1 MPHRDKRNDRLA
13 VFSGAVSFI
22 GSAVCQMRP
31 EKFFGDGRFSGVVDQ
46 GADEGGPHFLSL
58 DRPIHVEGVQ
68 LPDPRQVI
76 VKLPRDE
83 PQNLAA
89 LHRWGSRP
97 G

>member
-1 MPHRDKRNDRLA
+1 M
-13 VFSGAVSFI
+13 
-22 GSAVCQMRP
+22 
-31 EKFFGDGRFSGVVDQ
+31 DQ

-68 LPDPRQVI
+68 ILDPRQVI
-76 VKLPRDE
+76 VRLPRDE

-89 LHRWGSRP
+89 LYRCGSRP